1 MNDIIK
7 LVIKYKNQNNDLYF
21 EEIINKFK
29 PLISFY
35 IKKVSLFYRDDLY
48 QEILITIYKIIM
60 NFQINN
66 FNEDLLLDFLLDKN
80 IKDLSNKEIKYILQF
95 INNYKKDSIS
105 SENKEMIIKEFNLFN
120 NQNQFI
126 LNIKKGILSTYINY
140 INSTYFKYSKNKVS
154 INKLS
159 DLNDEGLDF
168 IIDDSTI
175 YKSTLLD
182 NLNLNKSEISFINAF
197 IERGQVLSEK
207 EVGKKLGISQQC
219 VNKRKKQIIEKYKNS
234 SS

>member
-60 NFQINN
+60 NFQIYN

-80 IKDLSNKEIKYILQF
+80 IKDLSNKEIKFILSF

-126 LNIKKGILSTYINY
+126 FNIKKGIL
-140 INSTYFKYSKNKVS
+140 
-154 INKLS
+154 
-159 DLNDEGLDF
+159 
-168 IIDDSTI
+168 
-175 YKSTLLD
+175 
-182 NLNLNKSEISFINAF
+182 
-197 IERGQVLSEK
+197 
-207 EVGKKLGISQQC
+207 
-219 VNKRKKQIIEKYKNS
+219 
-234 SS
+234 